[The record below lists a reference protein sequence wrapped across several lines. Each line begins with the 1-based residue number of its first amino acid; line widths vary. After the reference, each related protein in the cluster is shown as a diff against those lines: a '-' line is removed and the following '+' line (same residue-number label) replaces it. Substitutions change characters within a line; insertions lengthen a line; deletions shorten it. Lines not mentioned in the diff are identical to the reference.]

1 MRSATEND
9 APAAQ
14 RLLAT
19 LEVDKSTA
27 RIAVVEALRTERFS
41 LIADQLGAVNPEGIQ
56 RNDEAGLQLWDT
68 PASSVLPGLVSA
80 RWKKLHGAAEKLSV
94 APTEIEL
101 HSLRL
106 LVKRCRYAAEAARPA
121 AGTDARQFARALHE
135 FQRHLGKVQDS
146 AATEAWLRT
155 VATNRGVALVAGQL
169 ITGERVGRAKGI
181 AKISK
186 RWDKV
191 AQPLLRT
198 WLE

>member
-1 MRSATEND
+1 M
-9 APAAQ
+9 
-14 RLLAT
+14 
-19 LEVDKSTA
+19 
-27 RIAVVEALRTERFS
+27 
-41 LIADQLGAVNPEGIQ
+41 
-56 RNDEAGLQLWDT
+56 
-68 PASSVLPGLVSA
+68 PGLVST

-121 AGTDARQFARALHE
+121 VGKDARQFARALHE
-135 FQRHLGKVQDS
+135 FQRHLGEVQDS

-191 AQPLLRT
+191 AQPSLRT
-198 WLE
+198 WL